1 MERYLTPTFFK
12 FFFGFT
18 ALILLSYGAAV
29 YAEHRQQQSLN
40 PNRQPAA
47 VIEILPE

>member
-29 YAEHRQQQSLN
+29 YAEHRQQQSLDL
-40 PNRQPAA
+40 NRQPA
-47 VIEILPE
+47 VIVEVLSE